1 MTKLPKKYFERIF
14 RNSDSPDELFDTF
27 RIAVEQ
33 NVKDSNIYR
42 TLLWNR
48 ALSSDEIMMFAEKI
62 CKDSPALCYK
72 IYSWVG
78 KILSSAF
85 IYGELNEQ
93 ALEYYKKAAKS
104 NPAAHEPYIAIG
116 RFYNP
121 DLNIPSFNSVINTLR
136 GGIETV
142 EKKSKLCFMISK
154 LYKNKGDFIEARKY
168 QRIGEKYQQEGN

>member
-1 MTKLPKKYFERIF
+1 MTRLPKKYFESIF

-33 NVKDSNIYR
+33 NIKDSNIYR

-62 CKDSPALCYK
+62 CKDSPGLCYK

-78 KILSSAF
+78 KIFFSNF
-85 IYGELNEQ
+85 VYGELNEQ

-104 NPAAHEPYIAIG
+104 NPAAHEPYIAIA

-121 DLNIPSFNSVINTLR
+121 DLNIPSFSSVIKTLLD
-136 GGIETV
+136 GMETV

-154 LYKNKGDFIEARKY
+154 LYKNNSRVDEAKKY
-168 QRIGEKYQQEGN
+168 QRMGERYQQDGK